1 MESRIGPDHVF
12 RFSGLIPMEVV
23 LHRKQSL
30 AFSSRA
36 TEILYG
42 GAAGGGKSHL
52 LRIKAI
58 ALALAY
64 PKTQIYLFRRF
75 YAELIRN
82 HMDGPNGKTATAG
95 SPLPRLP
102 SGSGTA
108 RRSFCVPAAAITT

>member
-82 HMDGPNGKTATAG
+82 HMD
-95 SPLPRLP
+95 
-102 SGSGTA
+102 
-108 RRSFCVPAAAITT
+108 